1 MSASPADDARCR
13 TFVHSAAR
21 RLQTETAGSIPDLAP
36 MEGTSNMEA
45 HMSFKDRIKFRAFR
59 HALTAMSLIA
69 LVVAAGA
76 GRKF

>member
-1 MSASPADDARCR
+1 
-13 TFVHSAAR
+13 
-21 RLQTETAGSIPDLAP
+21 
-36 MEGTSNMEA
+36 MEV

-59 HALTAMSLIA
+59 HGLTAMSLVA

>member
-1 MSASPADDARCR
+1 
-13 TFVHSAAR
+13 
-21 RLQTETAGSIPDLAP
+21 
-36 MEGTSNMEA
+36 MEGISNMEV

-59 HALTAMSLIA
+59 HALTAMSLVA